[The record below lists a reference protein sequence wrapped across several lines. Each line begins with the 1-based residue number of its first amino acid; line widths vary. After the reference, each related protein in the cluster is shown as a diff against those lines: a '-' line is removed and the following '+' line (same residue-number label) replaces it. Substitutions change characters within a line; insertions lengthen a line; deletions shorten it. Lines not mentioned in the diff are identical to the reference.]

1 MIVTR
6 LHCVSRELFH
16 WLQKTTEELQR
27 TIKELESRQAINGGS
42 RKGSGAGGGLG
53 EMSGVMTQSKAN
65 IVSKE
70 LINTK
75 FK

>member
-1 MIVTR
+1 M
-6 LHCVSRELFH
+6 
-16 WLQKTTEELQR
+16 
-27 TIKELESRQAINGGS
+27 NGGS
-42 RKGSGAGGGLG
+42 KKGSGAGGGLG
-53 EMSGVMTQSKAN
+53 GMFGGMTQSKAN